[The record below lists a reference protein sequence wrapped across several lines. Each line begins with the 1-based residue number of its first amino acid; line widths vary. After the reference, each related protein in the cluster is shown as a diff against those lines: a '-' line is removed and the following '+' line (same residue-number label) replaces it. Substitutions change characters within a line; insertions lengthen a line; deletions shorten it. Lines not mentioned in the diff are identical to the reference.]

1 MTWKLGNV
9 YSASMP
15 LWILPVLL
23 CAFALSTLG
32 VFWGMRVATRIG
44 VLDLPALPKKN
55 HALPTPLW
63 GGVVPFLVFIFVGG
77 GVELAT
83 HFFSQGAFSSGT
95 LWGLFIALLV
105 LLFGGMW
112 DDVKSLPPK
121 VSFLFP
127 VLGAVI
133 AVGMGMGVS
142 KVTNPF
148 GYPFII
154 TASVSAVIT
163 FTWLLCVT
171 YTTKLLDGV
180 DGLVS
185 GVGMVGTLMIAALAL
200 TERWYQPDIAL
211 LALLFFAVLLG
222 FFLWNVAPAKVFL
235 GEAGSTAIGFTLG
248 ALSIMGGS
256 KFATLLLVVG
266 LPALD
271 VAFVMM
277 RRIRA
282 GRSPFHGGDGLHFHT
297 VLQRSGWSARKIVAL
312 YMATAFLFGVT
323 TLLFSS
329 WQKLLVLI
337 ILGILA
343 LFSMIF
349 FSRKVV

>member
-1 MTWKLGNV
+1 M
-9 YSASMP
+9 YP
-15 LWILPVLL
+15 FLL
-23 CAFALSTLG
+23 CVFALSALG
-32 VFWGMRVATRIG
+32 VFWGIRIATHFG

-55 HALPTPLW
+55 HARPTPLW
-63 GGVVPFLVFIFVGG
+63 GGVVPLSLFILAGICI
-77 GVELAT
+77 ELIT
-83 HFFSQGAFSSGT
+83 GFFSSGT
-95 LWGLFIALLV
+95 LSQLTLWGLFTALV
-105 LLFGGMW
+105 FLLIGGMW
-112 DDVKSLPPK
+112 DDVRSLPPR

-127 VLGAVI
+127 ALGALI
-133 AVGMGMGVS
+133 AIAAGMGVS

-148 GYPFII
+148 GDPFII
-154 TASVSAVIT
+154 TSTVSAIIT

-180 DGLVS
+180 DGLVT
-185 GVGMVGTLMIAALAL
+185 GVGMVGAGMIAALAL

-211 LALLFFAVLLG
+211 LALLFFAVLFG

-235 GEAGSTAIGFTLG
+235 GEAGSTGVGFTLG

-271 VAFVMM
+271 VAFVMV
-277 RRIRA
+277 RRILA

-297 VLQRSGWSARKIVAL
+297 VLQRCGWSARKIVLL
-312 YMATAFLFGVT
+312 YMSTALLFGIT

-329 WQKLLVLI
+329 WQKLLLLI
-337 ILGILA
+337 VLGILT

-349 FSRKVV
+349 FSRKIIE

>member
-1 MTWKLGNV
+1 
-9 YSASMP
+9 MP
-15 LWILPVLL
+15 LWIYPFLL
-23 CAFALSTLG
+23 CIFALSALG
-32 VFWGMRVATRIG
+32 VFWGMRLATRFG
-44 VLDLPALPKKN
+44 VLDIPLLPKKN
-55 HALPTPLW
+55 HARPTPLW
-63 GGVVPFLVFIFVGG
+63 GGVVPLSLFILAGI

-83 HFFSQGAFSSGT
+83 GFFSSGT
-95 LWGLFIALLV
+95 LSQFTLWGLFTALV
-105 LLFGGMW
+105 FLLIGGMW
-112 DDVKSLPPK
+112 DDIKSLPPRI
-121 VSFLFP
+121 SFLFP
-127 VLGAVI
+127 ALGALI
-133 AVGMGMGVS
+133 AIIAGMGVS

-148 GYPFII
+148 GDPFII
-154 TASVSAVIT
+154 TSTVSAMIT

-180 DGLVS
+180 DGLVT
-185 GVGMVGTLMIAALAL
+185 GVGMVGTGMIAALAL

-211 LALLFFAVLLG
+211 LALLFFAVLFG

-235 GEAGSTAIGFTLG
+235 GEAGSTGIGFTLG

-271 VAFVMM
+271 VAFVMI
-277 RRIRA
+277 RRILA

-297 VLQRSGWSARKIVAL
+297 VLQRCGWSARKIVLL
-312 YMATAFLFGVT
+312 YMSTALLFGIT

-337 ILGILA
+337 ILGVLA
-343 LFSMIF
+343 LFSMVF
-349 FSRKVV
+349 FSRKIVA

>member
-1 MTWKLGNV
+1 
-9 YSASMP
+9 MP

-23 CAFALSTLG
+23 CAFAFSAMG
-32 VFWGMRVATRIG
+32 VFWGMRVATRMG

-63 GGVVPFLVFIFVGG
+63 GGVAPFLVFIFVAGS
-77 GVELAT
+77 VELTT
-83 HFFSQGAFSSGT
+83 HFFSQGTFSSQT
-95 LWGLFIALLV
+95 LWGLFGALFIILI
-105 LLFGGMW
+105 GGMW
-112 DDVKSLPPK
+112 DDVKTLPPK
-121 VSFLFP
+121 ISFLFP
-127 VLGAVI
+127 VLGAII

-142 KVTNPF
+142 KITNPF
-148 GYPFII
+148 GDPFVIA
-154 TASVSAVIT
+154 ASLSAMIT
-163 FTWLLCVT
+163 FTWLLCVA

-185 GVGMVGTLMIAALAL
+185 GVGMVGALMITALAL

-211 LALLFFAVLLG
+211 LSLVFFVVLLG
-222 FFLWNVAPAKVFL
+222 VFVWNVAPAKVFL
-235 GEAGSTAIGFTLG
+235 GEAGSIAIGFTLG

-271 VAFVMM
+271 VAFVMI

-297 VLQRSGWSARKIVAL
+297 VLQRCGWSARKIAAL

-329 WQKLLVLI
+329 WQKLVVLI

-343 LFSMIF
+343 LFGMIF
-349 FSRKVV
+349 FSRKIV